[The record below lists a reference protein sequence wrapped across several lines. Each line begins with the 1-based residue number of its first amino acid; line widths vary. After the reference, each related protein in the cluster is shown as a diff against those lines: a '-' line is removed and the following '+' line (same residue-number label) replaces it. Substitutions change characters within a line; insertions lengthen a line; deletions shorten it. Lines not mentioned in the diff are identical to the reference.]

1 MTRGRGGTRGGRTGD
16 SRRDMA
22 STAGERTG
30 ESHRIMTP
38 TITKLY
44 AQRFGHD
51 MEAAPGDDVAG
62 EVVATLLSH
71 RTHRRFRPDPVP
83 DALMETLLAC
93 AYSAPS
99 KSDLQQTTVVRV
111 IDEDKRQ
118 GIAELVPD
126 MPWIGAA
133 PEFMVFCGDSRR
145 IRRICERRG
154 RPFANDHLDAFFN
167 ATVDAAMA
175 MQNLIVAAESEG
187 LGCCPISAVRN
198 HAARVSGFLRL
209 PDRVFPVAGLCLGY
223 PSAPAHVSMRLP
235 LSATVHV
242 DAYEDEALDRALDD
256 YDRRRDARYSIPAA
270 RQRHVEDY
278 GTAGFYG
285 WSEDKARQVSRP
297 ERDDFGAFVRRQGLP
312 LE

>member
-1 MTRGRGGTRGGRTGD
+1 MTR
-16 SRRDMA
+16 
-22 STAGERTG
+22 
-30 ESHRIMTP
+30 
-38 TITKLY
+38 TITELY

-51 MEAAPGDDVAG
+51 MEAAPDDDVAG

-71 RTHRRFRPDPVP
+71 RTHRRFLPDPVP

-99 KSDLQQTTVVRV
+99 KSDLQQTTVARV

-118 GIAELVPD
+118 DIAELVPD

-133 PEFMVFCGDSRR
+133 PEFMVFCGDARR

-154 RPFANDHLDAFFN
+154 RPFANDHFDAFFN
-167 ATVDAAMA
+167 AAVDAAMA

-198 HAARVSGFLRL
+198 HAARVSETLRL
-209 PDRVFPVAGLCLGY
+209 PDWVFPVAGLCLGY

-242 DAYEDEALDRALDD
+242 DAYDDEALERDLDD
-256 YDRRRDARYSIPAA
+256 YDRRRDARYAIPDAK
-270 RQRHVEDY
+270 RKHVEDY

-285 WSEDKARQVSRP
+285 WSEDKARQVSKP
-297 ERDDFGAFVRRQGLP
+297 ERDDFGAFVRRQGFA